1 VIVAASTVNRLPALQ
16 AAMTERNVDL
26 VVVGPNANLRYVL
39 GFEAM
44 ALERLTCLLVSA
56 SGAVMVLP
64 DFDSAE
70 FRAATGFDDVETW
83 TDRGGPGG
91 AVSSAFDHL
100 RLPEDPITLIDE
112 ELPYRFLMAIRSR
125 HRIREQGLAGEIIAE
140 LRLVKDAREQASMAV
155 AGELVSVGVDTA
167 VDKARPGMTELE
179 LKRLIEE
186 SLWVAGA
193 ESIECVLV
201 QAGAN
206 AAAPHHNADNTPLR
220 AGEPV
225 LVDIAARV
233 DGYYADITQQVYLGN
248 PPSDYDRAY
257 DTVHAA
263 QEAGVRSAHA
273 GASAHEIAAAASQV
287 ILQSEFARWN
297 GPSTGHGIG
306 MDVHEI
312 PRVVEDNP
320 LDLPAGSVITIEPGV
335 YIPGRFGVRIE
346 DTVLIT
352 EGEPRRLT
360 RGSRP
365 LTVSRP

>member
-1 VIVAASTVNRLPALQ
+1 VNVAVSTVNRLSALQ
-16 AAMTERNVDL
+16 SAMTERNVDL

-44 ALERLTCLLVSA
+44 ALERLTCLLVSP
-56 SGAVMVLP
+56 SGAVMILP

-70 FRAATGFDDVETW
+70 FRAATGFAQVETW

-91 AVSSAFDHL
+91 AVSSAFDRI
-100 RLPEDPITLIDE
+100 RLPEEPNTLIDE
-112 ELPYRFLMAIRSR
+112 ELPFRFLFALRSR
-125 HRIREQGLAGEIIAE
+125 HRIREMGLAGEVIAA
-140 LRLVKDAREQASMAV
+140 LRLVKDAREQASMAM
-155 AGELVSVGVDTA
+155 AGELVSIGIDTA
-167 VDKARPGMTELE
+167 VSQARPGMTELE
-179 LKRLIEE
+179 LRRIIEM
-186 SLWVAGA
+186 SLWDAGA

-201 QAGAN
+201 QTGGN

-233 DGYYADITQQVYLGN
+233 DGYYADITQQVYLGE
-248 PPSDYDRAY
+248 PSADYVRAY
-257 DTVHAA
+257 NTVHAA
-263 QEAGVRSAHA
+263 QEAGVRCARA

-287 ILQSEFARWN
+287 ILQSEFAEWN

-320 LDLPAGSVITIEPGV
+320 LKLPAGSVITIEPGV
-335 YIPGRFGVRIE
+335 YIPERFGVRIE

-352 EGEPRRLT
+352 EEEPRRLT

-365 LTVSRP
+365 LTVSRQ